1 MNDKIDL
8 LMEETGCDRGEAELA
23 LEMCGYEVEEA
34 VRQIPRLL
42 RDICALKGKF
52 LLPTKN
58 QHGLVLVILNLKS
71 RKVLRA
77 RAVMSFDPAVCA
89 ISLDEDWFAFEK
101 HLYGCRLWDGSLP
114 AESLEVEQHLTA
126 HFRAAP
132 PEIFAHLRE
141 APSEAAGGELAVPLR
156 ALFRDPGLSV
166 RLKKDILD
174 LGQFQS
180 LRKAPVPAARRG
192 KPAAHAAPA
201 EDLLV
206 LKIALEEDPEGVP
219 ASELHAGDMVSARIV
234 DGRDIAK
241 YLARLFGGLTASGPV
256 PIEAPVEAIESGPD
270 GVLLR
275 ARFAVGVAGDGLV
288 PADRRLKAT
297 RGAAQ
302 GQGDG
307 SWWRRFFKGLTPG
320 DRRSNAGTR
329 GRGRPMGR

>member
-1 MNDKIDL
+1 MKDKIEL

-34 VRQIPRLL
+34 VRRIPRLL

-52 LLPTKN
+52 LLPSKN
-58 QHGLVLVILNLKS
+58 QHGLALVILNLKS

-89 ISLDEDWFAFEK
+89 ISLEEDWFAFEK

-126 HFRAAP
+126 HFRATPA
-132 PEIFAHLRE
+132 ETFERLRE
-141 APSEAAGGELAVPLR
+141 APSEAAGDEFVAPLR
-156 ALFRDPGLSV
+156 ALFRDSGLSL

-180 LRKAPVPAARRG
+180 LRKAPAPAARRD
-192 KPAAHAAPA
+192 KPVPRAALA

-206 LKIALEEDPEGVP
+206 LRIALEEDPEGVP
-219 ASELHAGDMVSARIV
+219 ASELRAGDMVSARIV

-270 GVLLR
+270 GVLVR

-288 PADRRLKAT
+288 PADCRLKVT
-297 RGAAQ
+297 RGTEPD
-302 GQGDG
+302 QGDG
-307 SWWRRFFKGLTPG
+307 KWWRRFFK
-320 DRRSNAGTR
+320 
-329 GRGRPMGR
+329 

>member
-1 MNDKIDL
+1 MKDKIDL

-52 LLPTKN
+52 VLPSAN
-58 QHGLVLVILNLKS
+58 QHGLVLVVLNLKS

-89 ISLDEDWFAFEK
+89 IGLDEDWFAFEK

-114 AESLEVEQHLTA
+114 AESLEIEQRLAA

-132 PEIFAHLRE
+132 PEEFDALRQLDGE
-141 APSEAAGGELAVPLR
+141 GAVETVAAPLR
-156 ALFRDPGLSV
+156 AYFRDPRLSL

-180 LRKAPVPAARRG
+180 LRKAPAPSARRD
-192 KPAAHAAPA
+192 KPAPRAAPPP

-206 LKIALEEDPEGVP
+206 LKIQLDEDAEGVA
-219 ASELHAGDMVSARIV
+219 ASELHAGDLVSARIV
-234 DGRDIAK
+234 DGRDIAQ

-256 PIEAPVEAIESGPD
+256 PIEAPVEAIESVEG
-270 GVLLR
+270 GVLVR
-275 ARFAVGVAGDGLV
+275 ARFAVGVAGDGVV
-288 PADRRLKAT
+288 PADRRLRAA
-297 RGAAQ
+297 RGGAH
-302 GQGDG
+302 GRGDG
-307 SWWRRFFKGLTPG
+307 SWWRRFFKG
-320 DRRSNAGTR
+320 
-329 GRGRPMGR
+329 

>member
-1 MNDKIDL
+1 MKDKIEL
-8 LMEETGCDRGEAELA
+8 LMEETGCDQGEAELA

-34 VRQIPRLL
+34 VHQIPSLL

-52 LLPTKN
+52 LLSAKN
-58 QHGLVLVILNLKS
+58 QQGLVLVILNLRT
-71 RKVLRA
+71 RKVLRV
-77 RAVMSFDPAVCA
+77 RAVMSFDPAVCS
-89 ISLDEDWFAFEK
+89 IDLDEDWFAFEK

-132 PEIFAHLRE
+132 PETFERLRQ
-141 APSEAAGGELAVPLR
+141 APSGAAGEELAAPLR
-156 ALFRDPGLSV
+156 ALFREGAVSL

-180 LRKAPVPAARRG
+180 LRKAPAPAARRD
-192 KPAAHAAPA
+192 KPAPRAVPA

-206 LKIALEEDPEGVP
+206 LRIALEEDPEGVP
-219 ASELHAGDMVSARIV
+219 TSELHAGDMVHARII

-256 PIEAPVEAIESGPD
+256 PIEAPVEAIESGPG
-270 GVLLR
+270 GVLVR

-297 RGAAQ
+297 RGAEQ
-302 GQGDG
+302 GRGDG
-307 SWWRRFFKGLTPG
+307 AWWRRFFK
-320 DRRSNAGTR
+320 
-329 GRGRPMGR
+329 

>member
-1 MNDKIDL
+1 MKDKIAL

-34 VRQIPRLL
+34 VRRIPRLL
-42 RDICALKGKF
+42 RDICVLKGKF
-52 LLPTKN
+52 LLPPKN
-58 QHGLVLVILNLKS
+58 QHGLVLVILNLKTRS
-71 RKVLRA
+71 VLRA
-77 RAVMSFDPAVCA
+77 RAVMSYDPAVCA
-89 ISLDEDWFAFEK
+89 VGLDEEWFAFEK

-132 PEIFAHLRE
+132 PETFERLRE
-141 APSEAAGGELAVPLR
+141 ASSEAASRELAVPLR
-156 ALFRDPGLSV
+156 SLFGEGGLSV

-180 LRKAPVPAARRG
+180 LRRAPTPARRN
-192 KPAAHAAPA
+192 KPTPRVETA

-219 ASELHAGDMVSARIV
+219 ASELRAGNLVFARIV

-256 PIEAPVEAIESGPD
+256 PIEAPVEAIESVSD
-270 GVLLR
+270 GMLVR
-275 ARFAVGVAGDGLV
+275 VRFAVGVAGDGMV
-288 PADRRLKAT
+288 PADRRFKAS
-297 RGAAQ
+297 RGA
-302 GQGDG
+302 GRGDG
-307 SWWRRFFKGLTPG
+307 SWWRRFFKG
-320 DRRSNAGTR
+320 
-329 GRGRPMGR
+329 